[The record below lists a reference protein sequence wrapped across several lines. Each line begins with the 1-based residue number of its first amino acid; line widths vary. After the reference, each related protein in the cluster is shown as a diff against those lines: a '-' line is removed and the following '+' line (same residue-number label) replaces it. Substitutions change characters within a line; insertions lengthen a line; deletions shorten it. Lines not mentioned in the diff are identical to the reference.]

1 MFEKFFKSL
10 VVAVAM
16 ALASWL
22 LAPTVSW
29 ADHSAPQVGHFAPD
43 FTFKDLDGK
52 EVSLRDFRGQA
63 VFFSPWF
70 SGCPVCQKEMKEWQ
84 AFHEAFGDLIK
95 VIGINVADSP
105 EVAREFAKQQG
116 ATFTNL
122 LDPRGA
128 FVVQYRITK
137 MPTMFF
143 VDQEGVIREISKA
156 TLTAEG
162 MADIFAEKVFG
173 APILPLTHLETV
185 EKVTKEQ
192 AVGELIDTDGDGRPE
207 GARVDLD
214 GDGTFE
220 ATVASFKGHVRGTV
234 PNRDVLRVTMRFE
247 APAAVL
253 VRVDLNNDGNPEI
266 FIEARASDG
275 VVERITVD
283 LDSDGTSELRFPQET

>member
-1 MFEKFFKSL
+1 MLEKFFKSL
-10 VVAVAM
+10 VIAVGM

-22 LAPTVSW
+22 LAPTVTW
-29 ADHSAPQVGHFAPD
+29 ADHSAPQVGHSAPD
-43 FTFKDLDGK
+43 FTFKDLDGN
-52 EVSLRDFRGQA
+52 EVSLSNFRGQP

-84 AFHEAFGDLIK
+84 AFHEAFGDLVK

-105 EVAREFAKQQG
+105 DVAREFAQQQG

-128 FVVQYRITK
+128 FVVQYKITK

-143 VDQEGVIREISKA
+143 VDPEGIIREISKS

-162 MADIFAEKVFG
+162 IADTFAEKVFG
-173 APILPLTHLETV
+173 APILPLSSFEMI
-185 EKVTKEQ
+185 EQ
-192 AVGELIDTDGDGRPE
+192 ATKDKAVGALIDTEGDGNPD

-220 ATVASFKGHVRGTV
+220 ATVAFFKGHVRGTV
-234 PNRDVLRVTMRFE
+234 PSKEVLEIIMRFE

-253 VRVDLNNDGNPEI
+253 VRVDINADGNPEI
-266 FIEARASDG
+266 FIKTRASDG
-275 VVERITVD
+275 VVERVVVD
-283 LDSDGTSELRFPQET
+283 LDSDGTPELGFP